1 MRIFYDDLDRQ
12 WRIQINV
19 GTVRKVRRVFSEDGK
34 PFDLMDPNLPTRLA
48 NDPALFADLL
58 WELVD
63 KTEHPGV
70 EPEEFAQ
77 GLGGDGIEKA
87 SEAFIEALFDFF
99 PSARRDLNR
108 AIYQNV
114 RTEQSRIIQETIAKL
129 NATSSKDVSSSP
141 GSSAE

>member
-1 MRIFYDDLDRQ
+1 MRIFYDDLGRQ
-12 WRIQINV
+12 WRLQI
-19 GTVRKVRRVFSEDGK
+19 TVATVKRCRRVFSTDGK

-48 NDPALFADLL
+48 EDPALFADLL

-99 PSARRDLNR
+99 PKARRELNR

-114 RTEQSRIIQETIAKL
+114 RSEQSRIIRETIEKL
-129 NATSSKDVSSSP
+129 GTSSSDVSSSP